1 MRLYNLQGEVI
12 TSIQT
17 NSAHSLLSLA
27 STNCGDLVY
36 TDTTTVNIV
45 KNKKIHEVIRL
56 QRWYISNI
64 CSTSVGDLLVIMS
77 KGNVQTKVVRYS
89 GSVEKQVI
97 QFNEKSQPLYS
108 RGGLKAISENKN
120 KDICVADFW
129 GRAVVVVDHA
139 GQFRFTY
146 NGKQSISRGEIRP
159 FGITTDSQSRILA
172 AGMVNNGIHIL
183 DQDGQFLGFISSC
196 IIHFPDGICVDS
208 RDNLFVAERNGK
220 VKKIKYCI

>member
-1 MRLYNLQGEVI
+1 MIRLYNLQGEVI

-17 NSAHSLLSLA
+17 NSTHSLLSLA

-36 TDTTTVNIV
+36 TDTKTVNMV

-56 QRWYISNI
+56 QRWYVSNV

-108 RGGLKAISENKN
+108 RGGLKAISENK
-120 KDICVADFW
+120 DMC
-129 GRAVVVVDHA
+129 
-139 GQFRFTY
+139 
-146 NGKQSISRGEIRP
+146 SR
-159 FGITTDSQSRILA
+159 
-172 AGMVNNGIHIL
+172 
-183 DQDGQFLGFISSC
+183 FLGKSSSSGRSC
-196 IIHFPDGICVDS
+196 WTIPFYI
-208 RDNLFVAERNGK
+208 
-220 VKKIKYCI
+220 

>member
-1 MRLYNLQGEVI
+1 MEINDGYGNAKVSRVASVSGLSDEFIWITGQDKMIRLYNLQGEVI

-17 NSAHSLLSLA
+17 NSTHSLLSLA

-97 QFNEKSQPLYS
+97 QFNEKS
-108 RGGLKAISENKN
+108 
-120 KDICVADFW
+120 
-129 GRAVVVVDHA
+129 
-139 GQFRFTY
+139 
-146 NGKQSISRGEIRP
+146 
-159 FGITTDSQSRILA
+159 
-172 AGMVNNGIHIL
+172 
-183 DQDGQFLGFISSC
+183 
-196 IIHFPDGICVDS
+196 
-208 RDNLFVAERNGK
+208 
-220 VKKIKYCI
+220 

>member
-64 CSTSVGDLLVIMS
+64 CSTSVGDLLIIMS

-108 RGGLKAISENKN
+108 RGGLRPLVKTKT
-120 KDICVADFW
+120 
-129 GRAVVVVDHA
+129 R
-139 GQFRFTY
+139 TY
-146 NGKQSISRGEIRP
+146 
-159 FGITTDSQSRILA
+159 
-172 AGMVNNGIHIL
+172 V
-183 DQDGQFLGFISSC
+183 
-196 IIHFPDGICVDS
+196 
-208 RDNLFVAERNGK
+208 
-220 VKKIKYCI
+220 

>member
-1 MRLYNLQGEVI
+1 M
-12 TSIQT
+12 
-17 NSAHSLLSLA
+17 
-27 STNCGDLVY
+27 
-36 TDTTTVNIV
+36 
-45 KNKKIHEVIRL
+45 KNKKIHELEVIRL
-56 QRWYISNI
+56 QRWYISNT

-220 VKKIKYCI
+220 VKKI